1 MFSCLWQIWEWIDPN
16 KMDKVKKFQGFEN
29 ASATNQNIPNND
41 SNLQQIHQH
50 STAPH
55 YYPMVHQHPQM
66 YNNSHPHPIQ
76 SPLLLNINN
85 QQVLH
90 TTVHRHFQH
99 YPQYGVNINS
109 NEYVHQHMPRSN
121 PQPPSQINNPLRT
134 PQQHMETSNNNTISQ
149 GGFPPETPKQEL
161 SKDAQ
166 VKALTPKS
174 RAKEAEKKQLR
185 SPSARRPANAPV
197 AFQGWLH
204 KQGSEGLMLWKKRW
218 FVLSE
223 YCLFYYKGLQ
233 EEKVL
238 GSILLPSYKVS
249 VCGPDDKINRKFA
262 FKCEHANMRTYI
274 LAADSQDLMM
284 QWIHVLNLACNL
296 QNNLEPSKEQQMAQ
310 SAEPNS
316 YKSNTPAG
324 QINAFYGNH
333 MKASHVHEHTSSN
346 ITDLS
351 NSSQQELSQ
360 CNQPLYAN
368 APPKPRRLTD
378 GYCSPGPEILETYS
392 SYQGSRCDA
401 KSPSNAYRR
410 SLNPHEYIYSDRL
423 FLGPQN
429 VDRRTP
435 DTYGRSN
442 LTKYRNPSDYEDVYT
457 EQSAYK
463 RPLSPVAADNV
474 LKKGYPTVNVG
485 YPVVKGY
492 APPPIDM
499 TLKPHYSAAVSMR
512 RTPVPTISRPHSAD
526 FLEYKPYKIET
537 VPSAA
542 PVSQQARPKSSL
554 DINMYSKDC
563 GPVTRS
569 NSYYV
574 DSQELQ
580 RDNDYFYSQE
590 TYAEKMRKS
599 AQYLQKMPVNY
610 HPVDSSHR
618 QHRDRYN
625 LDMPN
630 SYTYNQP
637 FREQEAKLQ
646 PVRSR
651 SALSEGS
658 LLCAQDIENDTISRD
673 YVLGPEQTLGVVKN
687 AAQDQFTRSASAR
700 LSQNNAFEEN
710 VTRIEGER
718 KREESMKRLLEW
730 KQRMLQ
736 SPLNRK
742 AQAQAYR
749 GYPVGKENPQ
759 LLQNY
764 NSDKKQKKSSITNR
778 RSVHNLVQYNSYSSD
793 DEENGEKSSK
803 HTQAGRTM
811 DTFPNNS
818 DSLTHASLTST
829 TALNPPDEPATST
842 SIPTNQEDALPEPSL
857 AQISISEEFTDSIIT
872 TDIRSSGAL
881 VQAILSEFQ
890 SPAVKK
896 QPILEG
902 NYVPMSP
909 KISVLQS
916 NCDTDTLP
924 GLGNDSEENH
934 YVEMTRTIDSVLMES
949 TNDFDC
955 NDQQQY
961 EMVCF
966 SGEKIEPVY
975 MEVPEGTQQDNA
987 TGHNE
992 LPDILKSPT
1001 CQQTQENKSDSSD
1014 ADDEASKDLDL
1025 SENPNHH
1032 RFSLSDTFRPAS
1044 YYLGVSK
1051 TIPEFQ
1057 DSSDSELVSPPPI
1070 PASSPPLDDDDYIP
1084 IRSTKERR
1092 NVTVPRRNSD
1102 QFFNNTPPAK
1112 EDKGSSDVRSSF
1124 LSLRD
1129 LKGPDTSLEC
1139 HDTLSRLSSNSGS
1152 ISSLTANS
1160 RMPVS
1165 EDFSTPTE
1173 YGEVQDIKSVEKYFE
1188 RLKLTEEARL
1198 STLGEDGHA
1207 YENFLIAKNSM
1218 RPDFAE
1224 VSNNANPVKK
1234 RFASPSSIPDDCRPR
1249 CRPESSC
1256 SVSAEI
1262 SSFFVNSNRS
1272 TPVIGGMDVSDP
1284 QLDAPQIV
1292 PYYYSDLSGT
1302 ISSLENSLTLNNQR
1316 ESINGSKRDITR
1328 IINPIKCN
1336 RHEESSLD
1344 DHFPNV
1350 LAAEARSVSV
1360 DFLNLTDKSGS
1371 IDKKNIY
1378 ESDTLKRHK
1387 SQDAQPL
1394 TNCLQSRNLFLNRKT
1409 NKYHQETSNENMVRK
1424 SYSLEGL
1431 LENVLN
1437 ENTVHDST
1445 NRENSVSE
1453 GSFLWEEDSVWREQL
1468 RSVSQRHTKSMD
1480 DLDTIDVDQD
1490 SIHKKPTRA
1499 ITREVTYVNDIL
1511 FKSNDSG
1518 TKKAAKSKVEIKK
1531 KGSFLIDRETLRQWD
1546 LMSSAP
1552 SDDQLV
1558 KMGDRQGTQVHVV
1571 VDSCES
1577 STDTGDIG
1585 NCQETASGSISIST
1599 KDAALGRDT
1608 FPRVVNAKGCVTPT
1622 IQTMQARSVTN
1633 LDRTAYKYDNI
1644 SNYSSRNQPQC
1655 MYERDQEFR
1664 TSQNELIPK
1673 TKMNVSAGE
1682 LLGRTHEELVLLL
1695 IQLRRQQAQT
1705 FQAIESCYNEID
1717 SLQIHIHNV
1726 DQMKRMENLHKLER
1740 IKQNLLELEKQYE
1753 KRKPLVNLVD
1763 NMVKLG
1769 SLYRNPNERTD
1780 IARHIREKLEF
1791 NQYVQERRLLADE
1804 KRDWNRIEPS
1814 HVQLQQKVRQLYQ
1827 LDGLIQEESR
1837 NLHNL
1842 QRDKEDIERALGGLR
1857 NRLLKG
1863 LNNPEEIEQARRQQ
1877 FMLENELSRVHLMLA
1892 QNSKKLE
1899 ETVAGNA
1906 RLEQE
1911 LLVLKQKL
1919 QSSRQQRS
1927 SPQFSNAGDSI
1938 PYMSGSNQALETN
1951 LERVQKK
1958 IGDLQKQR
1966 EELSLQVRQLTDRSS
1981 TPHSH
1986 QSKHSSPI
1994 DQQAFNSN
2002 NYKKRPTSSWRET
2015 DLDTMNSIDHGYD
2028 SYSSTSTTP
2037 LYINTDIKPLGSSEF
2052 QDRNLK
2058 TSDSTSDDTALSLN
2072 PLEKQEIKTVRI
2084 VKRESERRQRDREK
2098 TFNGKCDPL
2107 MEEDDSSQG
2116 SSVLF
2121 RPTSL
2126 PHALHFE
2133 HHSLPGRSNKQKPAE
2148 LSPVFKSEAAKQIIT
2163 EVSKKSPTVQ
2173 GQRRAVPKEHRR
2185 HHTAPHDN
2193 LVMLGT
2199 LEGRRARDDLDIER
2213 ALRQRID
2220 APDLVRSTLSNKDL
2234 KYNEETIDNIL
2245 STPNKILIPER
2256 YIPEQMPQPSVEEQE
2271 KRNKK
2276 VESIKKMLSDTAI
2289 ISAPVASM
2297 QNSNKSQDKK
2307 LNTGGKSASTSS
2319 ISEEKKQREH
2329 LLQLNQILAKQVME
2343 MSKAVAVKNLQALK
2357 LTPQPVSTEEEDSSP
2372 VTPLP
2377 LYQQRENYYS

>member
-1 MFSCLWQIWEWIDPN
+1 
-16 KMDKVKKFQGFEN
+16 MDKVKKFQGFEN

-1585 NCQETASGSISIST
+1585 NCQET
-1599 KDAALGRDT
+1599 
-1608 FPRVVNAKGCVTPT
+1608 
-1622 IQTMQARSVTN
+1622 
-1633 LDRTAYKYDNI
+1633 
-1644 SNYSSRNQPQC
+1644 
-1655 MYERDQEFR
+1655 
-1664 TSQNELIPK
+1664 
-1673 TKMNVSAGE
+1673 
-1682 LLGRTHEELVLLL
+1682 
-1695 IQLRRQQAQT
+1695 
-1705 FQAIESCYNEID
+1705 
-1717 SLQIHIHNV
+1717 
-1726 DQMKRMENLHKLER
+1726 
-1740 IKQNLLELEKQYE
+1740 
-1753 KRKPLVNLVD
+1753 
-1763 NMVKLG
+1763 
-1769 SLYRNPNERTD
+1769 
-1780 IARHIREKLEF
+1780 
-1791 NQYVQERRLLADE
+1791 
-1804 KRDWNRIEPS
+1804 
-1814 HVQLQQKVRQLYQ
+1814 
-1827 LDGLIQEESR
+1827 
-1837 NLHNL
+1837 
-1842 QRDKEDIERALGGLR
+1842 
-1857 NRLLKG
+1857 
-1863 LNNPEEIEQARRQQ
+1863 
-1877 FMLENELSRVHLMLA
+1877 
-1892 QNSKKLE
+1892 
-1899 ETVAGNA
+1899 
-1906 RLEQE
+1906 
-1911 LLVLKQKL
+1911 
-1919 QSSRQQRS
+1919 
-1927 SPQFSNAGDSI
+1927 GDSI